1 MHIAVCDDNIADRK
15 QTERLLGRQSDRIFK
30 ESGERLYI
38 DSYGNVDA
46 FMIHPQ
52 MYHGLFVDM
61 TSSEKNGIEIARML
75 LERGVTKPIIL
86 CSSTIDYEQ
95 EATKFGLTEENILF
109 LNKPIKVAELTEVM
123 DKIKLMMGD
132 PIKVLELR
140 GQKDTIYA
148 KGDDIICVKRKG
160 SELEINLTEG
170 RSISIIAD
178 IYNFYDQCA
187 IFPQICPVSDA
198 GLININH
205 IASTSF
211 GKVTLDNGMA
221 LSISLIYRN
230 SIKQAKELLK
240 ELQEQANSDM
250 DQRHK

>member
-15 QTERLLGRQSDRIFK
+15 QTERLLGRQSDRIFM

-61 TSSEKNGIEIARML
+61 TSSEMTGIEIAKML
-75 LERGVTKPIIL
+75 LTDGVTSPIIL
-86 CSSTIDYEQ
+86 CSSTINYKE
-95 EATKFGLTEENILF
+95 EAAKAGLNEDNILF
-109 LNKPIKVAELTEVM
+109 LDKPIKVAELTAVM
-123 DKIKLMMGD
+123 DEIKLRMGD
-132 PIKVLELR
+132 PVKVLELR
-140 GQKDTIYA
+140 GQKETVYA
-148 KGDDIICVKRKG
+148 KGDDIVCVKRKG
-160 SELEINLTEG
+160 SELEITLTEG

-187 IFPQICPVSDA
+187 IFPQICPVSDS

-205 IASTSF
+205 IATTSF
-211 GKVTLDNGMA
+211 GKVTMDNGMS
-221 LSISLIYRN
+221 LSISIIYRN
-230 SIKQAKELLK
+230 SIKESKELIK
-240 ELQEQANSDM
+240 ELEDQANPG
-250 DQRHK
+250 KK